1 MNINKIIAGYREAF
15 WRKRLNFS
23 HSAVPMS
30 CFKSDVPHHAQQLS
44 VRYLCMGKN
53 QRKNQWIIL
62 RQ

>member
-15 WRKRLNFS
+15 GEKAELS

-30 CFKSDVPHHAQQLS
+30 CFKVDVPHHAQQLS